1 MKPLSPL
8 WIHRA
13 CIAFAAL
20 VFLSI
25 LGGATIT
32 STHLGATVGFLPS
45 DVKPHGHVPLGYL
58 VFAFSLGLGVLLRQ
72 HKQLFGYA
80 LTALLLSAAAG
91 FLGALSGKNF
101 GGPYPAI
108 AHALTAHLL
117 LALAAMMALLSHPQV
132 DRYQAPFYDQGSPSL
147 RSLAKYLPA
156 IVFLQMLLGACY
168 RHNAIGLTAHLLGAC
183 LAGAILFYV
192 CTGVMTVASKYR
204 AIHVPA
210 SALLWLTILQMALG
224 VAAYYGRV
232 VDGGQSLK
240 QFPSAVYTLTHTAT
254 GALTLASTILLSLQI
269 FRHVQTEE
277 ADSMAAN
284 LS

>member
-1 MKPLSPL
+1 MKLPSPL

-13 CIAFAAL
+13 CLAFAAL
-20 VFLSI
+20 VFLSL

-32 STHLGATVGFLPS
+32 STHLGPTVGFLPS

-58 VFAFSLGLGVLLRQ
+58 IFAFSLALSILLRQ
-72 HKQLFGYA
+72 QKQLSRYA
-80 LTALLLSAAAG
+80 LAAVLLSAGAG
-91 FLGALSGKNF
+91 ILGAVSGKTF

-108 AHALTAHLL
+108 AHALSAHLL
-117 LALAAMMALLSHPQV
+117 FALAAVLALLSHPQI
-132 DRYQAPFYDQGSPSL
+132 DRYQAPFYDQGTPSL
-147 RSLAKYLPA
+147 RSLARYLPA
-156 IVFLQMLLGACY
+156 IVFVQMMLGACY

-204 AIHVPA
+204 AIHLPA

-240 QFPSAVYTLTHTAT
+240 QFPAAIYTLTHTAT
-254 GALTLASTILLSLQI
+254 GALTLGVTVLLSLQI

-277 ADSMAAN
+277 ANSLATN